1 MKKPDRQPNMVFYVG
16 QVGHVGQARY
26 TPQFSAILVSKKLPD
41 IHSGSRACRAEEGKK
56 WDICPTCPT
65 GQPYVGQERDR

>member
-1 MKKPDRQPNMVFYVG
+1 MKKPDRHPNMVFYVG

-41 IHSGSRACRAEEGKK
+41 IHSGRKETDKNG
-56 WDICPTCPT
+56 
-65 GQPYVGQERDR
+65 GF